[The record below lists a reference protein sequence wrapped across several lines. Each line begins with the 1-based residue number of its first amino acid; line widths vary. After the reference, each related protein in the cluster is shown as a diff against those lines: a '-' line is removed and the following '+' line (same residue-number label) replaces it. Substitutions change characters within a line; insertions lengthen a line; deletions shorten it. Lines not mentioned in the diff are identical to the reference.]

1 MKPRYPVYSILHGQ
15 DLYGVCRNLA
25 KLHGMSN
32 SLPVCPII
40 GGGEGSLISG
50 NLGGESWKLRLQ
62 ESPLDVDPAG
72 ERDRP
77 SVSWQSSGDFL
88 RETNNKGH
96 C

>member
-1 MKPRYPVYSILHGQ
+1 MVEVETKISCLFYFTWAGSVYG
-15 DLYGVCRNLA
+15 A
-25 KLHGMSN
+25 KLHGISN

-77 SVSWQSSGDFL
+77 SVSLQSSGDFL
-88 RETNNKGH
+88 KKAKNK
-96 C
+96 CNC